1 MEESMLG
8 NGKMESGM
16 EKGYLLLKMDMD
28 LKVNGKME
36 KKMVLEI

>member
-28 LKVNGKME
+28 LKVNGKMG

>member
-1 MEESMLG
+1 MLG

-28 LKVNGKME
+28 LKVNGKMG